1 MFGAFGELSSGG
13 RAFVK
18 LVAERAALSWEL
30 ETGLDSAAAAGAIT
44 ARLRKQIALTI
55 AKANSGG
62 KIRGADYV
70 RTGRMPKHEETEGL
84 FSGFGGSGGR
94 DRVDADRRSMAGP
107 GRSFRAAAG

>member
-1 MFGAFGELSSGG
+1 MAWHSVLSPL
-13 RAFVK
+13 RPTH
-18 LVAERAALSWEL
+18 LVNA
-30 ETGLDSAAAAGAIT
+30 
-44 ARLRKQIALTI
+44 
-55 AKANSGG
+55 GG